1 MLKNLEYGSW
11 NLSNSTLAWSGYD
24 SLERWKAH
32 NKKKHTREQLI
43 NLGYTDESITYK
55 YNEYGFRTEPFHDKG
70 NSIIFLGCSYT
81 VGIGVRYEKTMPYI
95 VSRKLNLDCINL
107 GVHGGTNDTSFRLAN
122 YWIEKLKPSIV
133 VFQPTEHSRFET
145 YNGSSKDGYPVQCV
159 VNHAPPNK
167 CITDFYYYYLRFDEN
182 IKLNYDKN
190 RLAIEAIANKNRIKF
205 IQTHDVELLKGWPKD
220 DLGRDLKHPGVQS
233 HRAMAKRVINK
244 INEESVKI

>member
-81 VGIGVRYEKTMPYI
+81 VGIGARYEDTMANV
-95 VSRKLNLDCINL
+95 VSKRLNLDGINL
-107 GVHGGTNDTSFRLAN
+107 GVAGGANDTSFRLAN

-133 VFQPTEHSRFET
+133 VFQPTEFSRLET
-145 YNGSSKDGYPVQCV
+145 FCEDHIPRLCLPGPAFSEKNWFAIYFKN
-159 VNHAPPNK
+159 
-167 CITDFYYYYLRFDEN
+167 YLMYDEN
-182 IKLNYDKN
+182 LKLNYDKN
-190 RLAIEAIANKNRIKF
+190 RLAIEQICQNNRIKF
-205 IQTHDVELLKGWPKD
+205 IQTYDGDLTNWPMCD
-220 DLGRDLKHPGVQS
+220 YGRDLAHPGVKS
-233 HRAMAKRVINK
+233 HQHMADIILKK
-244 INEESVKI
+244 INEER